1 MGRKAV
7 FEWSDLLQKV
17 GDFALFDT
25 PSQFPTIRAS
35 AFAWSKKNKIK
46 VKTSG
51 VRHLETNAMK
61 LKVERTI

>member
-1 MGRKAV
+1 MGRKSK
-7 FEWSDLLQKV
+7 FEWSELLEKV

-25 PSQFPTIRAS
+25 PSQFPTVRAS
-35 AFAWSKKNKIK
+35 AFAWGKKAGIN

-51 VRHLETNAMK
+51 VRNLEDNSMK